1 MGLYEGIKDVA
12 KVVQQADNI
21 ELYQRL
27 LDLSAQALDLQAENA
42 RLKDENTQLNKK
54 RIDEEKLV
62 RHKQPYLTMRD
73 DELQIKYCTV
83 CWDTSRKLV
92 QMKEMVNSS
101 TYGPGIKLYCHN
113 CKSSCSPDKKL

>member
-12 KVVQQADNI
+12 KVVQQADDI

-73 DELQIKYCTV
+73 DELQIKYCSV
-83 CWDTSRKLV
+83 CWDTSRNLV
-92 QMKEMVNSS
+92 QMKEMINSATYGSS
-101 TYGPGIKLYCHN
+101 TSYLCHN
-113 CKSSCSPDKKL
+113 CKNHCRPD